1 MTFADDERGQPV
13 VIGALLIFTILILA
27 FSGYQAFVVPQ
38 QNAEVEFNHNQEV
51 QGDMQDARSS
61 ILRTAGQGTRQST
74 AVKLGTTYPSR
85 VIALNPSP
93 ATGTVRTDE
102 ELTVSIRNAE
112 AGGEAGDYWDG
123 TTTRSFSTRPVD
135 YRPNYNLY
143 DGAPTTTIEHSVI
156 YNGFNDGTLLP
167 QSGQPIVS
175 GRSISFAFVDGEYSQ
190 NGFQSTSFDTRP
202 VSTSSNRVS
211 IESDGSPIEI
221 QFETEIPES
230 VWVGELLN
238 NQIDGA
244 ASSDTTCADVGTG
257 GDTDPD
263 RYIQDCTYD
272 DTTDPNTLTIV
283 LEADA
288 TYDLQ
293 TDKVGVGDGSVDA
306 PTTAYITTESG
317 DGATISDGSN
327 QRVVAEVRDEY
338 GNPLSGVDTC
348 AEVTSGDGTIAES
361 PTTATTDENG
371 EVSFT
376 YQAPSDTSTN
386 AEVTVAYTCT
396 GSNNPVPGA
405 PNSKSAIFEIQVF
418 NTGGGGPVPSSD
430 ALITAVE
437 PNPAKISD
445 ANGEF
450 VRLQVPS
457 GVDTNGWKIVDNDRA
472 HDINQDVNGE
482 VYFARDPSAFADQW
496 NDVSASQTYELS
508 SVALN
513 NNGETVRLLDASGI
527 EIDRFAYGE
536 PPNEFSDGTNYTFT
550 GGTEAQ
556 VAYRTQDDGNFEDTD
571 SAGDWAQQAECDF
584 FGGGD
589 GCGGTSPPDNTPPT
603 FNSAEADAQDDDDN
617 KNDVEIVVFMIDV
630 DDDFAVN
637 RVELQVRDDK
647 GGSLGSGVIYPPSNS
662 KEVELNPDPNL
673 NNKYITVELTA
684 FDTSGNSRTC
694 TGTIDSVGQV
704 INKGD
709 GLSCS

>member
-51 QGDMQDARSS
+51 QNDMQDTRSS

-93 ATGTVRTDE
+93 AAGTLRTGE

-112 AGGEAGDYWDG
+112 ADGEAGDYWDG
-123 TTTRSFSTRPVD
+123 TTTRSFSTRPVS

-143 DGAPTTTIEHSVI
+143 DNAPTTTIEHAVI
-156 YNGFNDGTLLP
+156 YNGFDDGTLLP

-175 GRSISFAFVDGEYSQ
+175 GRSLSFALIDGEYSQ

-348 AEVTSGDGTIAES
+348 AEVTSGGGSIAES
-361 PTTATTDENG
+361 PTTATTG
-371 EVSFT
+371 EDGQVSFT

-405 PNSKSAIFEIQVF
+405 PNSESAIFEIQVF
-418 NTGGGGPVPSSD
+418 NTDGGGPGPSSD

-437 PNPAKISD
+437 PNPAKLTD

-450 VRLQVPS
+450 VRLQIPS
-457 GVDTNGWKIVDNDRA
+457 GVDTNGWTLSDDDASYGIS
-472 HDINQDVNGE
+472 QDFDGE
-482 VYFARDPSAFADQW
+482 VYLARDKTAFEDQW
-496 NDVSASQTYELS
+496 PVDS
-508 SVALN
+508 SKVFEWSSIQLAN
-513 NNGETVRLLDASGI
+513 TGETIELIDSSGNVV
-527 EIDRFAYGE
+527 DRMGYGDGS
-536 PPNEFSDGTNYTFT
+536 FSDGSSVTQPTD
-550 GGTEAQ
+550 GD
-556 VAYRTQDDGNFEDTD
+556 VAYRTQDGGNFEDTD
-571 SAGDWAQQAECDF
+571 SESDWAQQAECDF

-589 GCGGTSPPDNTPPT
+589 GCSGGNQAPTVTVDNVDYSSSEKELTVEFTPDDADGNLDTAEIIIKDKNGNQDAIRQGIDISNQEGTKVTETFSNLNKGGRPYTATVTVTDTDSATDSDSGTSN
-603 FNSAEADAQDDDDN
+603 
-617 KNDVEIVVFMIDV
+617 
-630 DDDFAVN
+630 
-637 RVELQVRDDK
+637 
-647 GGSLGSGVIYPPSNS
+647 
-662 KEVELNPDPNL
+662 
-673 NNKYITVELTA
+673 
-684 FDTSGNSRTC
+684 
-694 TGTIDSVGQV
+694 
-704 INKGD
+704 
-709 GLSCS
+709 